1 MISLRMTSDNVVT
14 LSWLLAQDLPQ
25 RQAYIFTE
33 RPSTFNHKAAFI
45 NDKKYVIHDY
55 SPDMARDS
63 RHLKAMRACPVAG
76 SNFPILVTRDIN
88 PLIREHWSKWL
99 PFFPK
104 PDIRVFDQED
114 IGEKLLIVNFPF
126 ESFPAKKHAVHPDIH
141 YRLSSKTQI
150 PEMGAPCP
158 RYMSRDNYTLP
169 CMIKAAQGK
178 AKRGTFLVRNEEEA
192 RKAFDELNKHFC
204 DAEPVITEVIENI
217 SKCLIVQ
224 LYLFQD
230 GRIHWLGVK
239 CKTNMPFAKQPEG
252 HVPTPDVNWDEQ
264 TELKELLRDV
274 VAPVTQYLHQNGYFG
289 FTGVEILVNGK
300 GSYVIDVNL
309 KISSST
315 NLLLIA
321 PHMAALG
328 FPISFVTDI
337 LSTDIKHL
345 LGAIDHM
352 NHEDKGRVILLADGE
367 LSVEFQHK
375 ACVVLFARNSED
387 GLKLRQELAKSCK

>member
-1 MISLRMTSDNVVT
+1 MFL
-14 LSWLLAQDLPQ
+14 Q
-25 RQAYIFTE
+25 
-33 RPSTFNHKAAFI
+33 
-45 NDKKYVIHDY
+45 
-55 SPDMARDS
+55 
-63 RHLKAMRACPVAG
+63 
-76 SNFPILVTRDIN
+76 
-88 PLIREHWSKWL
+88 HWSKWL